1 MCKLGRRT
9 ASLFAAITND
19 DISQINEEAVPEIH
33 EKGDK
38 IRSDSFQ
45 RQSFVCFT

>member
-1 MCKLGRRT
+1 MPNVCKLGRKT

-38 IRSDSFQ
+38 IRLGSFQ
-45 RQSFVCFT
+45 R